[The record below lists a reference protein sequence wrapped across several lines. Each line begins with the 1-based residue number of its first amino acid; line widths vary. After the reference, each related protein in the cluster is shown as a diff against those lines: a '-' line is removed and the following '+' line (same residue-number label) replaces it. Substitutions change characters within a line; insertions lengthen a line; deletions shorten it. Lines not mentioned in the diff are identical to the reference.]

1 MTLAGPAAGAIL
13 IVIYTLMMA
22 GGDGITKFI
31 AGRYEAPQLFA
42 ISALIVLALSL
53 AVEKWRKGEIRTAVT
68 TSCRWA
74 MALRS
79 LLTVLA
85 SVAFFQ
91 AFRVLPMAEI
101 FLFLAMVPVIAAVMS
116 GPGLGETVRPAAW
129 TALLIG
135 VAGMLCLFPG
145 GVSSI
150 TAGHLWA
157 AIAVLS
163 GTASLVSARY
173 ISRREKNSLAQVFFP
188 NAALFVAM
196 ACFLP
201 LVWVPMQAS
210 DLGWIL
216 LYSFLAFA
224 GRWIIVLAFG
234 LLPAYVATPLM
245 NLQFVW
251 MVAIG
256 FVAFGEVPEAG
267 TVIGVLLVICS
278 SLWLVRDEM
287 LPGKAATT

>member
-1 MTLAGPAAGAIL
+1 MPLPRRSIEHH
-13 IVIYTLMMA
+13 
-22 GGDGITKFI
+22 
-31 AGRYEAPQLFA
+31 GRP
-42 ISALIVLALSL
+42 SL
-53 AVEKWRKGEIRTAVT
+53 GCHCRAVGH
-68 TSCRWA
+68 
-74 MALRS
+74 
-79 LLTVLA
+79 
-85 SVAFFQ
+85 
-91 AFRVLPMAEI
+91 RV
-101 FLFLAMVPVIAAVMS
+101 V
-116 GPGLGETVRPAAW
+116 GLGPLYQPT
-129 TALLIG
+129 
-135 VAGMLCLFPG
+135 
-145 GVSSI
+145 
-150 TAGHLWA
+150 
-157 AIAVLS
+157 
-163 GTASLVSARY
+163 
-173 ISRREKNSLAQVFFP
+173 RENSLAQVFFP
-188 NAALFVAM
+188 NAVLFVAM